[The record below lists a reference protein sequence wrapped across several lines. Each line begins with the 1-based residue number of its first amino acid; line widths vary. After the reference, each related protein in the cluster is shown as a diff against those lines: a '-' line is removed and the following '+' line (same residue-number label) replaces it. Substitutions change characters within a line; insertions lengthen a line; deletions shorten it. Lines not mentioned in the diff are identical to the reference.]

1 MGLVDRNQPG
11 ILEAQRKQ
19 AGMTILARMFDSLRR
34 YQKMRGKVVMYFI
47 QEYIS
52 DGRLVRVLGN
62 NGTVKYTPLV
72 KDETIGTYDIIVD
85 EAPTSTNQK
94 EQVWGILS
102 QLIPF
107 VKGIGWPIPPSVVQY
122 LPLPESLTQEWAQM
136 MTQPNPQAQ
145 QAQQLQMAAEQAQIA
160 NTEADTAQKQANAG
174 LTAAK
179 IEDQTVK
186 TRGNLV
192 NLATGT

>member
-1 MGLVDRNQPG
+1 
-11 ILEAQRKQ
+11 
-19 AGMTILARMFDSLRR
+19 MTILARMFDSLRR
-34 YQKMRGKVVMYFI
+34 YQKTRGKVVMYFI
-47 QEYIS
+47 REYIS

-62 NGTVKYTPLV
+62 NGQAQYLPLL

-107 VKGIGWPIPPSVVQY
+107 AKGAGWPIPPSVVRY
-122 LPLPESLTQEWAQM
+122 LPLPESLVEEWM
-136 MTQPNPQAQ
+136 KMVQPNPQAE
-145 QAQQLQMAAEQAQIA
+145 QAQQIQQAAQIA
-160 NTEADTAQKQANAG
+160 EIENTKADTAKKQADAG

-179 IEDQTVK
+179 IPAQEIEA
-186 TRGNLV
+186 RSNLV
-192 NLATGT
+192 NLATGK